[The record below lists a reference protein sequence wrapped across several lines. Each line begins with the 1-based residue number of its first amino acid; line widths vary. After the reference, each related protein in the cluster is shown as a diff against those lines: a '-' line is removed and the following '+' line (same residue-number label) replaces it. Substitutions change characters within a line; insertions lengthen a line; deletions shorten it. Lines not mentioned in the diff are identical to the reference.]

1 MRLAGVWRSSVG
13 GCAHARDL
21 TVINSSGTRDLTIN
35 FSGTRGLSINFSGT
49 RDLTINFCA
58 TRGISEGV
66 FAGTRGLKNFFWEH
80 EVLPR
85 FCSGTRGL
93 QIFFEEHEILPW
105 CTKRNTRS

>member
-21 TVINSSGTRDLTIN
+21 TVINSSGTRDLTV
-35 FSGTRGLSINFSGT
+35 NFSGT
-49 RDLTINFCA
+49 RDLTINFSG

-66 FAGTRGLKNFFWEH
+66 FAGTRGLKKFFWEH